1 MTNNTGSGP
10 GLTPAPS
17 RPRRRLRRAAMLLL
31 VALVVGAA
39 LVSPHWLPLVQGGTD
54 ERHFA
59 FERSQRLLRVTAGL
73 ALPGE
78 PDLANLS
85 GRLAEHGLSQ
95 GAPILIRIFKREFE
109 LELWMQRDGVFHR
122 FVTYP
127 ICRWSGTL
135 GPKLAQGDGQAPEGF
150 YMVDKTA
157 LNPNSRWYRSFN
169 LGYPNSFDRA
179 QGRTGSFLMVH
190 GGCASVGC
198 YAMTNAQMDEIWRL
212 VNAALDGGQKQFQ
225 VQVYPFRM
233 TGEKLA
239 SYSGDP
245 NLPFWRDLKRG
256 HDLFE
261 ATLQPPKASVCGGRY
276 IFEPGGQDR
285 GGNATTADSCP
296 AASVKN

>member
-1 MTNNTGSGP
+1 MRKP
-10 GLTPAPS
+10 VCL
-17 RPRRRLRRAAMLLL
+17 
-31 VALVVGAA
+31 
-39 LVSPHWLPLVQGGTD
+39 
-54 ERHFA
+54 
-59 FERSQRLLRVTAGL
+59 
-73 ALPGE
+73 LPGE

-85 GRLAEHGLSQ
+85 GRLADNGLKQ
-95 GAPILIRIFKREFE
+95 GAPILMRIFKREFE
-109 LELWMQRDGVFHR
+109 LELWMQRDDVFHR

-150 YMVDKTA
+150 YAVDKTA

-179 QGRTGSFLMVH
+179 HGRTGSFLMVH

-198 YAMTNAQMDEIWRL
+198 FAMTNAQMDEIWRL

-239 SYSGDP
+239 SIDSGP
-245 NLPFWRDLKRG
+245 NLKFWQDLKRG
-256 HDLFE
+256 HDMFE
-261 ATLQPPKASVCGGRY
+261 QTLQPPKVSVCGGRY
-276 IFEPGGQDR
+276 VFEAGGRDQ
-285 GGNATTADSCP
+285 GGNAATAGSCP
-296 AASVKN
+296 AASAEN

>member
-1 MTNNTGSGP
+1 MTTSLDPDPNLAG
-10 GLTPAPS
+10 TPQ
-17 RPRRRLRRAAMLLL
+17 RRRARRFAM
-31 VALVVGAA
+31 
-39 LVSPHWLPLVQGGTD
+39 VSLIAIAVCAVLASPYWLPLVQGGTE

-59 FERSQRLLRVTAGL
+59 FERSRRLLRAQAGL

-85 GRLAEHGLSQ
+85 GRLAEHGLSH
-95 GAPILIRIFKREFE
+95 GAPILMRIFKREFE

-150 YMVDKTA
+150 YLVDKTA

-169 LGYPNSFDRA
+169 LGYPNGFDRA
-179 QGRTGSFLMVH
+179 LGRTGSFLMVH

-212 VNAALDGGQKQFQ
+212 VNAAFDGGQKQFQ

-239 SYSGDP
+239 SYGRDP

-261 ATLQPPKASVCGGRY
+261 ATLQPPKASACGGRY
-276 IFEPGGQDR
+276 VFEPGGHDR
-285 GGNATTADSCP
+285 GGNAMTADSCP
-296 AASVKN
+296 AASAKN